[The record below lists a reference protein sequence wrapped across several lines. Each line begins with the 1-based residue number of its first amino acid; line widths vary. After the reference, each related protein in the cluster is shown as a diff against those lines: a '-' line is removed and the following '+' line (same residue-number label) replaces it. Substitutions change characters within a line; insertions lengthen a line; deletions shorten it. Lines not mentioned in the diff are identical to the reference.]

1 MRVMQLGDARVI
13 SVRTTVN
20 IDDKLLE
27 LAKERAHERHL
38 TLGQLIELALQRQF
52 SVQLPDEFPE
62 LPTIDSGGFLPG
74 IDPTSNRSLYEAME
88 EDEFRDFGI
97 GETA

>member
-1 MRVMQLGDARVI
+1 MRVMHRGDANVI
-13 SVRTTVN
+13 SMRTTVN

-27 LAKERAHERHL
+27 FAKERAHERHQTFSQFL
-38 TLGQLIELALQRQF
+38 EEALQRYL
-52 SVQLPDEFPE
+52 SVRLPDEFPE